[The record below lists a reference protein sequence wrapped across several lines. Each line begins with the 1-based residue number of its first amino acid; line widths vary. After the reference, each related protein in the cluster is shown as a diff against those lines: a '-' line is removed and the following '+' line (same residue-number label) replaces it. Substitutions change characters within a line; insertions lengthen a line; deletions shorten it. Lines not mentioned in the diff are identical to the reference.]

1 MGEQAFGGERFLDRT
16 RRGGGFD
23 DALVAVRAG
32 VFRADRFD
40 DHETRR
46 FVFQLLGHVLADARP
61 GVATRTLFLRIRH
74 VDFDAASGQVGGQR
88 AAPRRPSTRVPADW
102 RLARTHFHRFGDGP
116 AFVGELLQR
125 ELQLPRIDAFG
136 FPAKEALTEDV
147 ELVPEGGDLTLGRRE
162 LLLQRGDEGACRGEI
177 VDRVT
182 ECARLIIHLQFTT
195 STRAVFT
202 GTHYHWGVPRALIP

>member
-1 MGEQAFGGERFLDRT
+1 
-16 RRGGGFD
+16 
-23 DALVAVRAG
+23 
-32 VFRADRFD
+32 
-40 DHETRR
+40 
-46 FVFQLLGHVLADARP
+46 
-61 GVATRTLFLRIRH
+61 
-74 VDFDAASGQVGGQR
+74 GQR

-102 RLARTHFHRFGDGP
+102 RLARIHFHRFGDGP

-147 ELVPEGGDLTLGRRE
+147 ELVPERGDLTLRRRE

-182 ECARLIIHLQFTT
+182 ECARLIH
-195 STRAVFT
+195 SPAVYDEHACGVYRHT
-202 GTHYHWGVPRALIP
+202 LSLGGTPRAHTSNGVACARDRCRRVRARDRRSAS